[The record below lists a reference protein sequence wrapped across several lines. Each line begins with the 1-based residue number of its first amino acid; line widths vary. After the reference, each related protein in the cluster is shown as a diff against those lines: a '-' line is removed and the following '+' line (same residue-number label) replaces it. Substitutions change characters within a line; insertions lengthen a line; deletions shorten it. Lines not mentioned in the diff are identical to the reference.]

1 MVGNKFHKV
10 HIKAVKVELAKG
22 QDYTF
27 LTLSRLPCIT
37 VLGDLCTYTQQVC
50 TAVQASATAP
60 EILGIQKELSLI
72 FS

>member
-27 LTLSRLPCIT
+27 LTLSRLP
-37 VLGDLCTYTQQVC
+37 DLCTYTQQVC